1 MVIKAGNRETTWST
15 ETFKEER
22 TAHKAIASLFR
33 SLGIPG
39 EPLYTRKSLKPKK
52 AAGQPT
58 R

>member
-1 MVIKAGNRETTWST
+1 MVIKAGNRETTW
-15 ETFKEER
+15 FKEER